1 VTNRVQPGYPLPSGQ
16 RRNVL
21 FVALDGAV
29 IGLMSAA
36 ASFVSVWVV
45 RLGAS
50 PFWVSLLSSM
60 PSTIALVMTMPWSAF
75 VVRQRHPGR
84 VFAFARL
91 AVHTVYPLVAVVPF
105 FLPEEWAARII
116 VLIWACSAFPSS
128 LSNIMFTLVM
138 GNAVPGDKRAL
149 LMSRRWMVMG
159 IANLVA
165 LPIVSQVIDRI
176 TFPRGYQLVYGINGL
191 LAVLA
196 FYLAMQLRVAETE
209 PAAPVARAPALQR
222 LRNAI
227 EEVRAHRDFLV
238 FVGGRG
244 VLNLGLT
251 LISAAVPIYWV
262 NHLQASDAWVG
273 YFNSAASAATLVAY
287 IPWVRIKRR
296 YGTRSTLLP
305 AVLAAA
311 LYPALLALTR
321 APAAVLPAIALNGFA
336 GAGINLAFFD
346 ALLEA
351 VPRGREARFIALNM
365 TVVNLAGVI
374 GPTLGAALLNGLP
387 IQAVFVAST
396 VIAMGGVGIFA
407 FLGPSRERAEAGAGK
422 AVATEEAMA
431 GGEAVAREET
441 AAAGEATP
449 SVETMSEEET

>member
-1 VTNRVQPGYPLPSGQ
+1 MTHRVEPDFPLPSGQ

-60 PSTIALVMTMPWSAF
+60 PSTIALIMTMPWSAF
-75 VVRQRHPGR
+75 VARQRHPQR

-91 AVHTVYPLVAVVPF
+91 AVHTIYPLVAVVPF
-105 FLPEEWAARII
+105 FLPQEWAARVI

-138 GNAVPGDKRAL
+138 GNAVPGEKRAF

-159 IANLVA
+159 LANLVA

-176 TFPRGYQLVYGINGL
+176 TFPHGYQLVYGINGL

-209 PAAPVARAPALQR
+209 PAAPAARAPAPQR

-262 NHLQASDAWVG
+262 QHLQATDAWVG
-273 YFNSAASAATLVAY
+273 YFNSAASAATLIAY

-321 APAAVLPAIALNGFA
+321 TPAAVLPAIALNGFA

-351 VPRGREARFIALNM
+351 VPRGREARFVAINM

-374 GPTLGAALLNGLP
+374 GPTLGAALVNGLP
-387 IQAVFVAST
+387 IRAVFVAST
-396 VIAMGGVGIFA
+396 LVALGGVAIFA
-407 FLGPSRERAEAGAGK
+407 FLSPRRRP
-422 AVATEEAMA
+422 
-431 GGEAVAREET
+431 GEA
-441 AAAGEATP
+441 
-449 SVETMSEEET
+449 

>member
-1 VTNRVQPGYPLPSGQ
+1 MTHRVEPDFPLPSGQ

-60 PSTIALVMTMPWSAF
+60 PSTIALIMTMPWSAF
-75 VVRQRHPGR
+75 VARQRHPQR

-91 AVHTVYPLVAVVPF
+91 AVHTIYPLVAVVPF
-105 FLPEEWAARII
+105 FLPQEWAARVI

-138 GNAVPGDKRAL
+138 GNAVPGEKRAF

-159 IANLVA
+159 LANLVA

-176 TFPRGYQLVYGINGL
+176 TFPHGYQLVYGINGL

-209 PAAPVARAPALQR
+209 PAAPAARAPAPQR

-262 NHLQASDAWVG
+262 QHLQATDAWVG
-273 YFNSAASAATLVAY
+273 YFNSAASAATLIAY

-321 APAAVLPAIALNGFA
+321 TPAAVLPAIALNGFA

-351 VPRGREARFIALNM
+351 VPRGREARFVAINM

-374 GPTLGAALLNGLP
+374 GPTLGAALVNGLP
-387 IQAVFVAST
+387 IRAVFVAST
-396 VIAMGGVGIFA
+396 LIALGGVAIFA
-407 FLGPSRERAEAGAGK
+407 FLSPRRRPGEAAVGQ
-422 AVATEEAMA
+422 AVA
-431 GGEAVAREET
+431 
-441 AAAGEATP
+441 
-449 SVETMSEEET
+449 SEQV

>member
-1 VTNRVQPGYPLPSGQ
+1 VTNRVEPGYPLPSGQ

-21 FVALDGAV
+21 YIALDGAV

-75 VVRQRHPGR
+75 VARQRYPQR

-91 AVHTVYPLVAVVPF
+91 AVHTIYPLVAVVPF
-105 FLPEEWAARII
+105 FLPNEWAARAI
-116 VLIWACSAFPSS
+116 VAIWACSAFPSS

-138 GNAVPGDKRAL
+138 ANAVPAEKRAF

-176 TFPRGYQLVYGINGL
+176 SFPHGYQLVYGINGL
-191 LAVLA
+191 LAGLA
-196 FYLAMQLRVAETE
+196 FYLAMQMRVAETE
-209 PAAPVARAPALQR
+209 PTTPVARAPALQR

-227 EEVRAHRDFLV
+227 EEVRARKDFLV
-238 FVGGRG
+238 FVSGRG

-262 NHLQASDAWVG
+262 NHLNASDAWVG

-287 IPWVRIKRR
+287 IPWVRIRRR
-296 YGTRSTLLP
+296 YGTRWTLLP
-305 AVLAAA
+305 AVLVAA

-351 VPRGREARFIALNM
+351 VPPGREARFVAINM
-365 TVVNLAGVI
+365 TVVNLAGVA
-374 GPTLGAALLNGLP
+374 GPTLGAAMLNGLP
-387 IQAVFVAST
+387 IRVVFVAST
-396 VIAMGGVGIFA
+396 VVALGGVAIFA
-407 FLGPSRERAEAGAGK
+407 FLRPSGQRAQAGETVTPTKAAAPEEAAPRAEA
-422 AVATEEAMA
+422 
-431 GGEAVAREET
+431 
-441 AAAGEATP
+441 AAC
-449 SVETMSEEET
+449 VETMSEEEA